1 MMGEEEKLVSEFYRD
16 EITDREFYR
25 KLAKRSRNKVL
36 KEKLDYLAEM
46 EESHSEFWM
55 KRLIKLG
62 SEKNEIKPRSVKI
75 FFLLFLT
82 RILGNNLTVN
92 LLERGEV
99 ESIRKYRDFLKNMK
113 DTDEVNAL
121 KSIINDE
128 IGHENVFEQMGI
140 NREAYLDRI
149 QAFIYGMSDGLVEV
163 LAAIA
168 GLTAII
174 SNNFIIAMS
183 GLVIGVGGTI
193 SMTLG
198 AYLSKSSE
206 IEYRI
211 RNIKRES
218 LITNT
223 STHKMKTEIENEENR
238 TKVSAG
244 TTGLSYI
251 AGAAFPIIP
260 FLFPLGILSLIIAVI
275 LVAAVQA
282 VSNSIIAIELNIS
295 ILKSSGR
302 AAILSLLAAA
312 ITYTIGFIFHTY
324 FHIYIG

>member
-1 MMGEEEKLVSEFYRD
+1 MMGEEQKLVEDFYRD
-16 EITDREFYR
+16 EITDREFYK
-25 KLAKRSRNKVL
+25 KLAKRSKNKNL
-36 KEKLDYLAEM
+36 RDKLDYLAEM
-46 EESHSEFWM
+46 EESHSTFW
-55 KRLIKLG
+55 KDRLNKAYGKGADL
-62 SEKNEIKPRSVKI
+62 KPRGFKI
-75 FFLLFLT
+75 FMLLFLT
-82 RILGNNLTVN
+82 KFLGNNLTVN

-99 ESIRKYRDFLKNMK
+99 ESIRKYRDFLKRIK
-113 DTDEVNAL
+113 DDDESKAL
-121 KSIINDE
+121 NSIIEDE
-128 IGHENVFEQMGI
+128 ISHENVFEEMGI
-140 NREAYLDRI
+140 DKDAYLDRI

-218 LITNT
+218 LITNV
-223 STHKMKTEIENEENR
+223 STKKMKKDIENEENR

-260 FLFPLGILSLIIAVI
+260 FLFPIGIFSLIIAVA
-275 LVAAVQA
+275 LVAIVQA
-282 VSNSIIAIELNIS
+282 VSNSIIAIALNIS
-295 ILKSSGR
+295 ILKSSSR
-302 AAILSLLAAA
+302 AALLSLLAAA
-312 ITYTIGFIFHTY
+312 ITYSIGFIFHTY

>member
-1 MMGEEEKLVSEFYRD
+1 MDEEEEKLLVEFYRD
-16 EITDREFYR
+16 EITDREFYK
-25 KLAKRSRNKVL
+25 KLAERSKKKPL
-36 KEKLDYLAEM
+36 KDKLEYLAGM
-46 EESHSEFWM
+46 EDSHSNFWLERLKASNRKYDNM
-55 KRLIKLG
+55 KPK
-62 SEKNEIKPRSVKI
+62 SVKI
-75 FFLLFLT
+75 FFLMILT
-82 RILGNNLTVN
+82 ALIGNNLTIN

-99 ESIRKYRDFLKNMK
+99 ESIRKYRNFLNRIN
-113 DTDEVNAL
+113 DEKESMAL
-121 KSIINDE
+121 KEIIEDE
-128 IGHENVFEQMGI
+128 IGHENIFNEMGP

-183 GLVIGVGGTI
+183 GLVVGVGGTI

-198 AYLSKSSE
+198 SYLSKSSE

-211 RNIKRES
+211 RNIRRES
-218 LITNT
+218 LLNDQ
-223 STHKMKTEIENEENR
+223 SEKTTAKKIKKEEDR
-238 TKVSAG
+238 TMVSAK

-260 FLFPLGILSLIIAVI
+260 FLFPLGIISLLISVA
-275 LVAAVQA
+275 LVAIVQA
-282 VSNSIIAIELNIS
+282 ISNSIIAIALNIS

-302 AAILSLLAAA
+302 AAVLSLLAAA
-312 ITYTIGFIFHTY
+312 ITYGIGFIFHTY